1 MAEKSGTK
9 QEKSTIKKRSSSIPK
24 SNDKVFVNFEQGKL
38 RTPQVTGSVWN
49 KSDKPP
55 DTDSSKKITKKFK
68 IAKKSLKKKTM

>member
-1 MAEKSGTK
+1 
-9 QEKSTIKKRSSSIPK
+9 
-24 SNDKVFVNFEQGKL
+24 VFVNFEQGKL